1 MYRYKS
7 PILLGDVDIKNLL
20 VSNKIYSDEK
30 NFKYVIG
37 HLYDDYKTK
46 PLYLMLPNLK
56 AYLKSCVGQTK
67 WMYFLT
73 EDDQLLKKRKN
84 IITSGI
90 K

>member
-30 NFKYVIG
+30 NFKYVID

-46 PLYLMLPNLK
+46 SLYLMLPNLK
-56 AYLKSCVGQTK
+56 AYLKSYVGQTK

-84 IITSGI
+84 IITCR
-90 K
+90 KK